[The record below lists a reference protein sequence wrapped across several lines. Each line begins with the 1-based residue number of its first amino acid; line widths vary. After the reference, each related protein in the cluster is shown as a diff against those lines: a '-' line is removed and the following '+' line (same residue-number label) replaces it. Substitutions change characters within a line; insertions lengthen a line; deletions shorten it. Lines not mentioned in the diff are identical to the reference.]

1 MFCLPKYRPVECICI
16 LLARAESQGLDR
28 PVNWTGVDIEYI
40 SDVAAECICILWA
53 RAESQGLDRPVHWT
67 AVDIEYI
74 SDMAAK
80 PICILLA
87 RAESFHFGAE
97 RRDLPAPRPE
107 GHPELHDKDSHL
119 LYLGIYRLYL
129 IKIHQTQ

>member
-1 MFCLPKYRPVECICI
+1 M
-16 LLARAESQGLDR
+16 
-28 PVNWTGVDIEYI
+28 NWTGVDIEYI
-40 SDVAAECICILWA
+40 LDVVAECI
-53 RAESQGLDRPVHWT
+53 H
-67 AVDIEYI
+67 
-74 SDMAAK
+74 
-80 PICILLA
+80 ILLA

-97 RRDLPAPRPE
+97 GQDLPAPQPE